1 MSTPHTHNA
10 IQTLHR
16 SCLLPASQPHPHHL
30 LPAHCSSVTDRSF
43 SSSHTLAGSCLRDFY
58 GLFSYS
64 LIPYSTPLSTRIWSL
79 KSYRNQNQPLHFTVP
94 HTKTTIT
101 KQNKKKQKQK
111 FYGKIY
117 KTLTIP
123 PNLLPPQV
131 IHSFI
136 SLRPSS
142 TYKAC
147 SQLASV
153 EWLAQALLLRGFPS
167 YSHSLLPLQPHTLPF
182 WQYPTLLKLR
192 VHGSL
197 HQSIPWNKIPVS
209 LWIANA

>member
-1 MSTPHTHNA
+1 MS
-10 IQTLHR
+10 
-16 SCLLPASQPHPHHL
+16 HPFPL
-30 LPAHCSSVTDRSF
+30 SS
-43 SSSHTLAGSCLRDFY
+43 LY
-58 GLFSYS
+58 GLPSSSYS
-64 LIPYSTPLSTRIWSL
+64 LIWTFMVFSPIVSFPTLLHYPPEYDLWKATGIRINL
-79 KSYRNQNQPLHFTVP
+79 FNFTVP

-101 KQNKKKQKQK
+101 KQKQK

-153 EWLAQALLLRGFPS
+153 EWLAEALLLRGFPS